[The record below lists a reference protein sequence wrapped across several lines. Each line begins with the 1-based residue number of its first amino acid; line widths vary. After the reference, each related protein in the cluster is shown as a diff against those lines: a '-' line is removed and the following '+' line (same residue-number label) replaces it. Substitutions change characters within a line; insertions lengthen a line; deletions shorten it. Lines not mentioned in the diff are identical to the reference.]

1 MNSTCRITLH
11 YYFIVLLWLLICKA
25 FFFLSPT
32 PTHLFLPNFFSIKTF
47 RILLLS
53 SWVWIMVLSFKMLT
67 FLYHQTSYFSLLQLF
82 AALGC
87 LKSHNWCPSEKAIV
101 NYIIYKHIWIYT
113 LFKYYRYKE
122 IIQRSQ
128 WLKIGPFLL
137 FWLKN

>member
-1 MNSTCRITLH
+1 MCEQSLSNQHQPSHCPALTIAFQSLCYFGIHDEFHMQNNSSLLFYCIAMITHLQG
-11 YYFIVLLWLLICKA
+11 
-25 FFFLSPT
+25 FFLSPT

-82 AALGC
+82 AALDC

-101 NYIIYKHIWIYT
+101 NYIIYKHI
-113 LFKYYRYKE
+113 
-122 IIQRSQ
+122 
-128 WLKIGPFLL
+128 
-137 FWLKN
+137 